1 MSVTRRAWSL
11 AAVVIVAVACGGA
24 VGPASRSA
32 DPLAGRYSISGGG
45 GALEPVNALKD
56 AFVKLHPSVTFV
68 IEDVGSDA
76 GVALTASGNVD
87 LGMISRELK
96 EAEKGK
102 VTLLPIGV
110 SGTAVAVNAVN
121 PVTGLKKEQV
131 RGIYAGAIAD
141 WSAVG
146 GAPGKITVLLR
157 EPGAATRTAFES
169 FFFDGKPVYGKDA
182 IEVYE
187 IEETIKSIRSFKD
200 AIGMI
205 SITNRTMTDS
215 SLRLIAIDGVAPTK
229 ANLQSGDYKIRR
241 PLYVVYHPTDVKP
254 VIQAFLDFVRSS
266 EGQRIIAQL

>member
-1 MSVTRRAWSL
+1 MSVARRARAL

-24 VGPASRSA
+24 GGPASRSA
-32 DPLAGRYSISGGG
+32 DPVAGRYSISGGG

-76 GVALTASGNVD
+76 GVALTAAGSVD
-87 LGMISRELK
+87 LGMISRDLK
-96 EAEKGK
+96 AAEKGK
-102 VTLLPIGV
+102 VETLPIGI
-110 SGTAVAVNAVN
+110 SGTGVAVNSAN

-131 RGIYAGAIAD
+131 RGIYAGTIAD

-146 GAPGKITVLLR
+146 GAPGKITVLIR
-157 EPGAATRTAFES
+157 ESNSATRSAFES
-169 FFFDGKPVYGKDA
+169 FFFDGKPAYTKDV

-200 AIGMI
+200 AIGMLT
-205 SITNRTMTDS
+205 ITNRSLGDS
-215 SLRLIAIDGVAPTK
+215 SLRLLAIDGVAPTK

-241 PLYVVYHPTDVKP
+241 PLYFVYHPTDVKP
-254 VIQAFLDFVRSS
+254 AIQAFLDFVRSS
-266 EGQRIIAQL
+266 EGQRIIAEL